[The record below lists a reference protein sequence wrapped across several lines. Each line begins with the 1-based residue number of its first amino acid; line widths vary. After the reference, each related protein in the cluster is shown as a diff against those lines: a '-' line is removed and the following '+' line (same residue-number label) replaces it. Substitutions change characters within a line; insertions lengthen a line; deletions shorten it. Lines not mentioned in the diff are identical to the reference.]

1 MLPASGLCLVRLP
14 ALWDI
19 EFVGMKYPTDYYE
32 SGNTVLVQE
41 TQRYNN
47 LLGLMKKS
55 LAELQ
60 KALKVRPPKE
70 A

>member
-1 MLPASGLCLVRLP
+1 M
-14 ALWDI
+14 WDI
-19 EFVGMKYPTDYYE
+19 EFVGMKYPTDYFE

-47 LLGLMKKS
+47 LLALMKKT

-60 KALKVRPPKE
+60 KALKVGGVPS
-70 A
+70 